1 MYYSLNF
8 LSTKDKRE
16 TIFPNLVISARKTFT
31 VEYKERIV
39 TEKKRIVAKEGKVFE
54 EKKIHLFW
62 IPMRDQK
69 LLELFSF

>member
-54 EKKIHLFW
+54 EKKIHLFLDTHEGPK
-62 IPMRDQK
+62 IT
-69 LLELFSF
+69 